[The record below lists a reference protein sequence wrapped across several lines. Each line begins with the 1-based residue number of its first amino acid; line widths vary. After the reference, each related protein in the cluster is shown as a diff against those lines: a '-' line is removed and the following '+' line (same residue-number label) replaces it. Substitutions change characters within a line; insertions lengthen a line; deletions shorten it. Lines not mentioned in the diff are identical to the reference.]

1 MRADAVRRRETL
13 LREARRLFAAHGG
26 NVALESIAEASGV
39 GIATLY
45 RNFESRDALAEEV
58 ALAILADIRDVSDSA
73 LTAMPETPDAAW
85 RGYIGALV
93 ELDLGA
99 LAEGLSSLAEG
110 GLVDRVREAQ
120 TTTLRR
126 VEAIIAAAR
135 ERGLLTADLS
145 AIELIVA
152 IGMITRPQSAEV
164 HAAAPHLVRRLVDI
178 LVAGM
183 QHPRA

>member
-73 LTAMPETPDAAW
+73 LAAMPETPDAAW

-99 LAEGLSSLAEG
+99 SRRACRASRREGWWTECA
-110 GLVDRVREAQ
+110 
-120 TTTLRR
+120 RR
-126 VEAIIAAAR
+126 
-135 ERGLLTADLS
+135 
-145 AIELIVA
+145 
-152 IGMITRPQSAEV
+152 RPRPSAESRRSSRRPAS
-164 HAAAPHLVRRLVDI
+164 AAC
-178 LVAGM
+178 
-183 QHPRA
+183 